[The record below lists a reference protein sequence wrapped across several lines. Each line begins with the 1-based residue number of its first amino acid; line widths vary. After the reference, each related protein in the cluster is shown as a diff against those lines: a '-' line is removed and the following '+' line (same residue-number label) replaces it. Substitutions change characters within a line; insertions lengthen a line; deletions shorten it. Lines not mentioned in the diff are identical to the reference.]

1 MGKFKTITIFF
12 CLLSSFVFA
21 EELFVKPNQTVYLN
35 LKKFKKE
42 SDSVYSLYIKKL
54 TLNNESVLFL
64 PRDLSNKIAKI
75 TIDELHIHG
84 KGYIAQ
90 SVRSN
95 VNIVRHKGEVGLK
108 EYFEDLIPR
117 AEKGKDGERVNH
129 ERAKSGDGDKGR
141 DGKDGKNGR
150 SGISGIKELNLDI
163 NIASFGQLDVVLVG
177 ESGGHGGNGS
187 DGQGGSH
194 AECDRNRGANGG
206 HGGNGG
212 QGGFPGSVGAINIT
226 WQSDLPLITTGQI
239 PFGLNVRQYAGLA
252 GNPGN
257 GGAGGSGGDSV
268 RCGLWKRS
276 GGNPGEP
283 GRIGTSLRGG
293 GDYIFF
299 GRVGDVSIINKD
311 MQ

>member
-1 MGKFKTITIFF
+1 MGKIKTIIIF
-12 CLLSSFVFA
+12 LILISSFVFA
-21 EELFVKPNQTVYLN
+21 EELIVKPNQVQYLS

-42 SDSVYSLYIKKL
+42 SDTVYSLYIKKL

-64 PRDLSNKIAKI
+64 PNELSNKIATI
-75 TIDELHIHG
+75 TIDELHVHG

-95 VNIVRHKGEVGLK
+95 VSIVRHKGEVGLK
-108 EYFEDLIPR
+108 EYYADLIPR
-117 AEKGKDGERVNH
+117 AQKGKDGDRVNQ
-129 ERAKSGDGDKGR
+129 ERAPSGDGDKGR
-141 DGKDGKNGR
+141 DGKHGKNGR
-150 SGISGIKELNLDI
+150 SGMSGIKELSLDI
-163 NIASFGQLDVVLVG
+163 NIASFGQLDVVLVA
-177 ESGGHGGNGS
+177 ESGGHGGHGS

-212 QGGFPGSVGAINIT
+212 QGGFPGSVGSVNIK

-239 PFGLNVRQYAGLA
+239 PFGLNVRQYPGLA

-257 GGAGGSGGDSV
+257 GGVGGSGGNAV
-268 RCGLWKRS
+268 RCALWKRS
-276 GGNPGEP
+276 GGDAGEN

-293 GDYIFF
+293 GDYIFY
-299 GRVGDVSIINKD
+299 GRIGDVSIINKD
-311 MQ
+311 LQ